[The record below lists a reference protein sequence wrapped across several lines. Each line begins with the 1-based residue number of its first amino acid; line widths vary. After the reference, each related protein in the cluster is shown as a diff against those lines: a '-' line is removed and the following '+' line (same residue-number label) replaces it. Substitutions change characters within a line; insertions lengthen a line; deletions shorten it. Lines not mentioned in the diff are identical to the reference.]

1 MPTLLLASG
10 AQLSANQ
17 SVATSDGTHRLVYQG
32 DGNLVF
38 SRVGGG
44 PVWAS
49 NTPGRTLGVAAMQG
63 DGNLVVYD
71 AASVPRF
78 NTMTNGNPGAQL
90 FFEAGRLHVIAPN
103 GTRLWSSP

>member
-1 MPTLLLASG
+1 MATVLLASG
-10 AQLSANQ
+10 AQLSPNQ
-17 SVATSDGTHRLVYQG
+17 SVTTSDGTHRLVYQG

-49 NTPGRTLGVAAMQG
+49 NTAGRTLGVAAMQG

-78 NTMTNGNPGAQL
+78 NTMTNGTPGAQL